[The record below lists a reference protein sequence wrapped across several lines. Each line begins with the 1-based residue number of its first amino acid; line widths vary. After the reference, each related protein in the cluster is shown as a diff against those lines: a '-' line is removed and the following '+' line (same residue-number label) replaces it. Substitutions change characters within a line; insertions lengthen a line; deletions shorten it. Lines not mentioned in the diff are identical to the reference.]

1 MALAGSSHHEI
12 RRPTLDRAAETRGG
26 SHEQAILD
34 ADRIQRGHSSTRRVT
49 GKKSRGSDVC
59 KRPRR
64 AKGEGGDAEQTI
76 TIRRL
81 RENQNE
87 GQRDRRVTP
96 VNSEDKTHHHLL
108 RCVCRVT
115 DKDNRGAHQELCQEW
130 GRFPF
135 SAQGMSSVTLRADG
149 LKEVCQR

>member
-1 MALAGSSHHEI
+1 M
-12 RRPTLDRAAETRGG
+12 
-26 SHEQAILD
+26 
-34 ADRIQRGHSSTRRVT
+34 
-49 GKKSRGSDVC
+49 C

-64 AKGEGGDAEQTI
+64 AKAKEVMRSKLKRFGDSERTK
-76 TIRRL
+76 T
-81 RENQNE
+81 E
-87 GQRDRRVTP
+87 DSSVTP

-115 DKDNRGAHQELCQEW
+115 DKDNRGAHQDLCQEW